1 MPILERFIWSH
12 QRITLLGKKGNVAE
26 NLPSFWC
33 YHCIC
38 VLINNKCSCNWSSS
52 WSSVCSVQSSG
63 CLCRLNI
70 SFKIYPYILSTTKC
84 TLNFKPLFLRLLFDL
99 LVLLD
104 NCNIFFTGL
113 HDLDAPPAPS
123 TVHLPIQVQFFL
135 DPSITRYNTICF
147 IQFVCGM

>member
-12 QRITLLGKKGNVAE
+12 QRITFLGKKGNVAE

-38 VLINNKCSCNWSSS
+38 VLINNKCSCNWSFS
-52 WSSVCSVQSSG
+52 
-63 CLCRLNI
+63 LRKRTFICRLNI

-123 TVHLPIQVQFFL
+123 TVHLPIQVQFF
-135 DPSITRYNTICF
+135 
-147 IQFVCGM
+147 

>member
-104 NCNIFFTGL
+104 NCNIFLQGFMTSML
-113 HDLDAPPAPS
+113 HLHPPPCICQS
-123 TVHLPIQVQFFL
+123 RYSFF
-135 DPSITRYNTICF
+135 
-147 IQFVCGM
+147 